1 MARESKIEV
10 SIGKL
15 KFKNAILLASGP
27 LSNSEEQIVGKEKS
41 QEYTGGVWS
50 GPGTLA

>member
-1 MARESKIEV
+1 VARESKIEV

-27 LSNSEEQIVGKEKS
+27 LSNSEEKIMGKEKS
-41 QEYTGGVWS
+41 QEYTGSVWF
-50 GPGTLA
+50 GPETLA